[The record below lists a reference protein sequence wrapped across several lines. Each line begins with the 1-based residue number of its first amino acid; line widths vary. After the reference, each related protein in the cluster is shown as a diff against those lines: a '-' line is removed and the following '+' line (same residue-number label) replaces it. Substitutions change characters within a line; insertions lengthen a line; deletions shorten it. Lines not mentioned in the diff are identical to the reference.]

1 MTAQTVLVSDQEIT
15 EYNNY
20 QFAIYSLF
28 GDEPLFIEGPMQFPP
43 AAVVKKSID
52 DIPF

>member
-1 MTAQTVLVSDQEIT
+1 MAAQTVLVSDQEIT
-15 EYNNY
+15 EYNNH

-43 AAVVKKSID
+43 VVVKKSID